1 MELSVVDKKAM
12 INVEHK
18 SLSVR
23 RQCAL
28 INLERSSL
36 YYHGSEESY
45 ENLELMRLLDE
56 EYMRHPFK
64 GVLRMVQYLSDLD
77 HIVNPKRVRR
87 LLRSMGIMAIYP
99 KRNLSKAHP
108 AHKKYPYLLKG
119 MDINKANQV
128 WCTDFTYIRLNQGF
142 VYLVAVMDWYS
153 RYVLSW
159 RLSNSMDAS
168 FCIEALED
176 ALLAYG
182 KPVIFNSDQGS
193 QYTCDDFIE
202 LLLANDITISM
213 DGKGRAFDNIFIER
227 LWRSVKYEEVYIK
240 DYANMVEA
248 KNSLAKYFQFYNYE
262 RHHQGLEYKK
272 PAEVYFDIR
281 YKNHQAQDI
290 EMKLNNQRKI
300 NYNICLNSKQISG
313 SIH

>member
-64 GVLRMVQYLSDLD
+64 GVLRMVEYLSDLD

-290 EMKLNNQRKI
+290 EMRLNNQRKI

-313 SIH
+313 SR

>member
-1 MELSVVDKKAM
+1 M

-64 GVLRMVQYLSDLD
+64 GVLRMVEYLSDLD

-290 EMKLNNQRKI
+290 EMRLNNQRKI
-300 NYNICLNSKQISG
+300 NYNICLNSKQISE